1 MSQAEPLSIESR
13 TATRSN
19 TRILHLDGPLTLHTL
34 FQFQDAIRSDPPT
47 VTILDLSGVP
57 YMDSAGMG
65 AILNFY
71 VSSQKSGRKL
81 IISGVN
87 YRVVEL
93 FKLTR
98 VDTLLT
104 IVPTADDAE
113 KMLL

>member
-1 MSQAEPLSIESR
+1 
-13 TATRSN
+13 
-19 TRILHLDGPLTLHTL
+19 
-34 FQFQDAIRSDPPT
+34 
-47 VTILDLSGVP
+47 
-57 YMDSAGMG
+57 MG

-104 IVPTADDAE
+104 IVPTAEDAE